1 MEEQLLSTIHTYIYV
16 YQMVYMYIAYIY
28 IYIRSQYR
36 DNRGFY
42 IHYLGDVITP

>member
-28 IYIRSQYR
+28 IFI
-36 DNRGFY
+36 
-42 IHYLGDVITP
+42 LGPNTGTTVDFISTI